1 MTNTK
6 ETFLFS
12 HGSMR
17 DAEELWFTFC
27 TLSCVRY
34 WRWWVA
40 SQLHLGK
47 HRIFINLTLLTESG
61 T

>member
-27 TLSCVRY
+27 TLSCVF
-34 WRWWVA
+34 VIGDGGLLV
-40 SQLHLGK
+40 S
-47 HRIFINLTLLTESG
+47 FI
-61 T
+61 